1 MPQPY
6 SLGEHIVASSS
17 KLIVID
23 KLLKDILPT
32 GERVLIFSVS
42 LLSGTIGLHIVLTT
56 LFSAMD

>member
-6 SLGEHIVASSS
+6 ILGEHIVASSS

-23 KLLKDILPT
+23 KLLKNILPT

-42 LLSGTIGLHIVLTT
+42 LLSGTIGLHIVLTI
-56 LFSAMD
+56 LLLAMD